1 MFFCGP
7 FVYGEPTL
15 MLMYRYH
22 DEPYPEFSGPT
33 KINDHL
39 ENGLKL
45 FENEILGPEGFAI
58 DSNGTVSYC

>member
-1 MFFCGP
+1 M
-7 FVYGEPTL
+7 L
-15 MLMYRYH
+15 MLMYSYH

-45 FENEILGPEGFAI
+45 FENEILGPEGFAV
-58 DSNGTVSYC
+58 DLNGTASYCQPN